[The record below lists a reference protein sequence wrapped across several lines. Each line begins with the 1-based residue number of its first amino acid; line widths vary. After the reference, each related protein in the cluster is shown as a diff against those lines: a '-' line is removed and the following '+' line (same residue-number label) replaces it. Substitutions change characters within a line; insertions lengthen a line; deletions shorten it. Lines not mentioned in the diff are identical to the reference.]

1 MFPIYEEEYSS
12 PGNSNPINPKYDKH
26 ILMST
31 IAMELCKKKTTKE
44 KWYFLPSI

>member
-26 ILMST
+26 ILMPI
-31 IAMELCKKKTTKE
+31 IAMELCKKNKGKVV
-44 KWYFLPSI
+44 FPSFYLI